1 MDNNIRLTM
10 MDLLLEDIVEPNYL
24 SVIDEDL
31 ESAIKVREDAIKRQ
45 QEELEAIKRY
55 KSKVLNKL
63 RLILSVDKTEGE
75 QNE

>member
-75 QNE
+75 